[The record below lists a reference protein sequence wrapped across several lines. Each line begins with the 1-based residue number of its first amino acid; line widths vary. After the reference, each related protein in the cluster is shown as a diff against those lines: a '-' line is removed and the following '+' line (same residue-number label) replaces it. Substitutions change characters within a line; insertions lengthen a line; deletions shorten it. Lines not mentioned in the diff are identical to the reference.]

1 MRLGIF
7 GGTFDPPHVGHL
19 IVADDVAAA
28 LGLDRVIFVPAGTH
42 PLKGTSVETPGS
54 LRLEMIAAA
63 TDGNDLFV
71 VDDREIQRAGP
82 SYTVDTLAE
91 IAAQQP
97 RAELFLMVGSDIL
110 AELQRWRQLDEIV
123 KLAHITVMS
132 RAGVDLDQQAAD
144 TLDPHRVEV
153 THVAISSSDV
163 RDRIRMGQPY
173 RYMVPA
179 PVHRIIEK
187 NSLYR
192 RRD

>member
-42 PLKGTSVETPGS
+42 PLKGTSVEAPGS
-54 LRLEMIAAA
+54 IRLEMIAAA
-63 TDGNDLFV
+63 TDGSELFV
-71 VDDREIQRAGP
+71 VDDREVQRGGP

-97 RAELFLMVGSDIL
+97 GAELFLLVGSDIL
-110 AELQRWRQLDEIV
+110 AELHRWRQVDEIV
-123 KLAHITVMS
+123 ELARITVMT
-132 RAGVDLDQQAAD
+132 RAGVDLDQPPAD
-144 TLDPHRVEV
+144 TLEARRVEV

-179 PVHRIIEK
+179 PVYRIIEE